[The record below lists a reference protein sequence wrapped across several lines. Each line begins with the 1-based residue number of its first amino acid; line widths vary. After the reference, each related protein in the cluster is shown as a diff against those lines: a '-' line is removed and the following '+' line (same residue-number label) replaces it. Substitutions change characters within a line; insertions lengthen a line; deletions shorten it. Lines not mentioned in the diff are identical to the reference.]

1 MSEAASAGSRP
12 GDDASQKRA
21 LFYVFDGGTGIG
33 HLRRL
38 ACIAR
43 QLQGRFACL
52 IVTGHREAAH
62 WFVPQACEYVHLP
75 SWDSLIAEK
84 ARYWGREPFAD
95 LDRRGA
101 VRLRRE
107 ILHGIVRGFRPDA
120 IFVDHLPLG
129 AEEELATI
137 VRRTRCRKYLVTR
150 GVMNET
156 EDLRRL
162 ILGGRAHQSLANH
175 YDRIFA
181 AADPKVF
188 DFARQYNIAP
198 ALAEKTRH
206 VGYVTQQIR
215 RDLIARSRAERGL
228 SEGEIWVVASAGG
241 GQLGE
246 GLIQAALDLPGIYPD
261 IAFDIV
267 MGPRSNLAWPD
278 RLQKVIDRGRL
289 RLHKDN
295 ADMPLL
301 NAGADLVLTSGGYNT
316 LLEALQGQAD
326 LLCFPLRKD
335 KRDEQYQHAV
345 RLRKFVNIEVST
357 DLADLPVLFEQAIG
371 RLRRGRSRDRRA
383 EIDLGG
389 AANIERIVS
398 NDLGQGA

>member
-101 VRLRRE
+101 
-107 ILHGIVRGFRPDA
+107 IVS
-120 IFVDHLPLG
+120 
-129 AEEELATI
+129 
-137 VRRTRCRKYLVTR
+137 RTRCRKYLVTR

-162 ILGGRAHQSLANH
+162 ILGGRAHQSLATH

-357 DLADLPVLFEQAIG
+357 DLADLSVLFEQAIG

-398 NDLGQGA
+398 NDLGRGA